1 MTSPDDSA
9 SNRGLG
15 GRIGGKVAAHVANAV
30 VSSRIKTMPASRNLI
45 RLAWKDFFDGTG
57 AELRNT
63 LGPMFKQM
71 ANDPNLD
78 PSLKPLLGFLS
89 RGQGELATLI
99 GYTVAG
105 GVLSQGLGAFI
116 TNALQPVT
124 GPAIAGYPNLLL
136 TQSDAVQAEVRGMQG
151 GYDMRYELRQQG
163 IESGKFDV
171 LVDLARNRADAT
183 VILDLVNRGI
193 MSEDFAVAQ
202 LRRLGYDTGEAGFI
216 LSTRRLLLTPAELAD
231 MVVRG
236 IASES
241 DAAAVAAQSGL
252 STQDFHALV
261 LDTGEP
267 PSTQDLLFLHRR
279 GFISDERLTRG
290 IRQSRVR
297 DEWLDAIKALSF
309 VPMSNADAIEGA
321 VQGHLTID
329 QSKAITAQN
338 GLLPEHWQP
347 LYDTAGNPPGVQEM
361 ISMWHRKQLT
371 RDQLVQ
377 GIRESRLKDK
387 YIETTIASG
396 ETLPPERTIVSMV
409 SKNAITADRG
419 MTLLLERGYAPDIA
433 QALLSE
439 AHSTKTQATRDLTQ
453 SQFVALYEDRA
464 ITAQQ
469 LHDNLAALRYDDE
482 EIGWLTTLADL
493 RRLKKFTD
501 AAVSKI
507 HSQYVAY
514 KLSSTDATTALDAL
528 LVDPNQRNDL
538 LALWDIERTVN
549 AKQLTLAQI
558 ESAFKKHIIDAM
570 EGYRRAQEIG
580 YPAPDAAILMQIAG
594 ATLADLGLG

>member
-1 MTSPDDSA
+1 MPDNSATS
-9 SNRGLG
+9 RGVG

-30 VSSRIKTMPASRNLI
+30 VSSRAQSAFITRNVA
-45 RLAWKDFFDGTG
+45 RLVWKDFFDGTG
-57 AELRNT
+57 AELRNSM
-63 LGPMFKQM
+63 GPLFKQL
-71 ANDPNLD
+71 ADD
-78 PSLKPLLGFLS
+78 PSMDANLRPLFKFLA

-105 GVLSQGLGAFI
+105 GVVSQGLGAFI
-116 TNALQPVT
+116 TNALEPVV
-124 GPAIAGYPNLLL
+124 GPAIAGFPNMLL
-136 TQSDAVQAEVRGMQG
+136 TQSDAVQAEARGMQG
-151 GYDMRYELRQQG
+151 AYDMRYEVRQQG
-163 IESGKFDV
+163 IDSGKFDV

-193 MSEDFAVAQ
+193 MTEDFAVAQ

-216 LSTRRLLLTPAELAD
+216 LATRRLLLTPAELAD

-236 IASES
+236 IATES

-252 STQDFHALV
+252 STEDFHALV

-279 GFISDERLTRG
+279 GFIDQARLERG
-290 IRQSRVR
+290 IHQSRVR
-297 DEWLDAIKALSF
+297 DEWIDAIEALSF
-309 VPMSNADAIEGA
+309 VPMSTADAVEGA
-321 VQGHLTID
+321 VQGHLTIE

-347 LYDTAGNPPGVQEM
+347 LYENAGNPPGVQEM
-361 ISMWHRKQLT
+361 ISMWHRGVLT
-371 RDQLVQ
+371 RDQLVA

-387 YIETTIASG
+387 YIDFIIAAG

-409 SKNAITADRG
+409 SKNAITPARG

-439 AHSTKTQATRDLTQ
+439 AHSTKTAATRDLTQ
-453 SQFVALYEDRA
+453 AQFVALYEDRA

-469 LHDNLAALRYDDE
+469 LHDFLAKLKYDDE
-482 EIGWLTTLADL
+482 EIAWLQMLADL

-501 AAVSKI
+501 AAIAKI
-507 HSQYVAY
+507 HTQYVSY
-514 KLSSTDATTALDAL
+514 RLSSTDATTALDAL

-549 AKQLTLAQI
+549 AKQLTLAEI
-558 ESAFKKHIIDAM
+558 MAAHKKGIISDMGA
-570 EGYRRAQEIG
+570 YQRIQNIG
-580 YPAPDAAILMQIAG
+580 YSADDAAVLLETAG
-594 ATLADLGLG
+594 VPPANLGR